1 MISLFLVFFICII
14 KISFIKTQ
22 EIVTNIDVN
31 CNNVN
36 NNDRDT
42 MIYNS
47 IIYNYEI
54 CDSRIINQNICYS
67 GTSRSLYVAGITY
80 SEQQQPCNN
89 GQKPTELDYDG
100 YWLGNLECVYINDDF
115 SYMSDIIIENNNRI
129 QFDSI
134 SNSEITFSLY
144 ILGNSNKKNPTEITN
159 ALNPQPLVLA
169 NLRGNELT
177 NFYKYYYDSCINHF
191 YEQSCQYVANL
202 CTLAMFDPN
211 NIFCKYIDI
220 LNQRLQSN
228 ERNQE
233 LGTIS
238 NLLNFSD
245 VNTKQLLATN
255 INIQTSFDKLDNK
268 IHINSINL
276 YLAK

>member
-1 MISLFLVFFICII
+1 MILLILVFFICII
-14 KISFIKTQ
+14 KFSFIKTQ
-22 EIVTNIDVN
+22 DIVTNIDLN
-31 CNNVN
+31 CGNE
-36 NNDRDT
+36 
-42 MIYNS
+42 IYNS
-47 IIYNYEI
+47 IKYI
-54 CDSRIINQNICYS
+54 CEACNSGLINQNICYS
-67 GTSRSLYVAGITY
+67 NSNRRSLYQTQGLEESNY
-80 SEQQQPCNN
+80 SDCNIN
-89 GQKPTELDYDG
+89 NNNNDNNRKLTELDYDG
-100 YWLGNLECVYINDDF
+100 YWLGRIECVEINDDF
-115 SYMSDIIIENNNRI
+115 DYMTELIIESNTI
-129 QFDSI
+129 QFDRL